1 MEQELGV
8 PAEEVEGRMSK
19 LYYEHGTTLAGLV
32 SEGHAIDFAH
42 WHAAVHGTLEYRD
55 FLGPDPALKEI
66 LDRIPLEKWVFT
78 NADAAHAE
86 VCLELLGLKECFKGV
101 ICFESIME
109 HAQLYYDARERGQE
123 RSAGGVVCKPQR
135 LAFDLALEAAG
146 CAAAGRAVFLDDS
159 RRNIEAAGAAGIRT
173 VLVGSKDKCTGADY
187 AVTSLHEL
195 PDAVPDLFESPDAG

>member
-19 LYYEHGTTLAGLV
+19 LYYEHGTTLAGLM

-42 WHAAVHGTLEYRD
+42 WHAAVHGTLEYGD

-66 LDRIPLEKWVFT
+66 LDSVPLEKWVFT

-86 VCLELLGLKECFKGV
+86 VCLGLLGLKECFKGV

-109 HAQLYYDARERGQE
+109 QARERGQE

-146 CAAAGRAVFLDDS
+146 CADAGRAVFLDDS
-159 RRNIEAAGAAGIRT
+159 RRNIEAAGAAGIQT
-173 VLVGSKDKCTGADY
+173 VFVGSREKCAGADY
-187 AVTSLHEL
+187 AVNSLHEL
-195 PDAVPDLFESPDAG
+195 PDAVPDLFKAPDAS

>member
-32 SEGHAIDFAH
+32 GEGHAIDFAH
-42 WHAAVHGTLEYRD
+42 WHAAVHGTLEYGD

-66 LDRIPLEKWVFT
+66 LDSVPLEKWVFT

-86 VCLELLGLKECFKGV
+86 VCLGLLGLKECFKGV

-109 HAQLYYDARERGQE
+109 QARERGQE

-146 CAAAGRAVFLDDS
+146 CADAGHAVFLDDS
-159 RRNIEAAGAAGIRT
+159 RRNIEAANAAGIHT
-173 VLVGSKDKCTGADY
+173 VFVGSKEKCAGADY

-195 PDAVPDLFESPDAG
+195 PDTVPDLFKVPDAS